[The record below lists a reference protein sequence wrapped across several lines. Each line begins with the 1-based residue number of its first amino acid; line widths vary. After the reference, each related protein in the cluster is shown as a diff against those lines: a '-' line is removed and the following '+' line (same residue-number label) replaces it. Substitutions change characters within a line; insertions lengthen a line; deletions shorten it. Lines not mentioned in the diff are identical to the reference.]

1 MRKFAREGAAVSSRY
16 SPRIRS
22 PLGVTPER
30 GGTARQG
37 RGGSPFPGR
46 DGRHWKVE
54 REGSVTDPSA
64 EVVSPVCRY
73 EDIEMVQE
81 VVRAIRAAGA
91 KADGSCGIHIHIGLG
106 EHTPQSL
113 RRLVNIV
120 NAKED
125 GAGYMY
131 ARDGKVTIHKGFMNI
146 GDFLAAV
153 HAEQFTPQDSVV
165 YHFRISTQ
173 AGVNAPMTH
182 PFPLSNQPRMMR
194 ALDLTC
200 RCGIAHNGVIRL
212 TSDPDNK
219 RYSDTAIFI
228 TDYLSR
234 IIRRKTDLKDEAT
247 LALIW
252 KLAQS
257 KLAIMD
263 GDGYVATVGHFIDD
277 HGLLFSND
285 TYQTGWWY

>member
-1 MRKFAREGAAVSSRY
+1 M
-16 SPRIRS
+16 
-22 PLGVTPER
+22 
-30 GGTARQG
+30 
-37 RGGSPFPGR
+37 
-46 DGRHWKVE
+46 
-54 REGSVTDPSA
+54 
-64 EVVSPVCRY
+64 VSPVCRY

-125 GAGYMY
+125 LLTMALGITPDRRERWCRPVEQRFLTELNRRKPATMDEFARIWYRQSGGSSSDWRECARQHYDYSRY

-146 GDFLAAV
+146 EDFLAAV

-194 ALDLTC
+194 SLDLTC
-200 RCGIAHNGVIRL
+200 RCGVAHNGIIRL

-228 TDYLSR
+228 TDYLSK
-234 IIRRKTDLKDEAT
+234 IIRKKADLRDPVT
-247 LALIW
+247 LELIW
-252 KLAQS
+252 QLAKS
-257 KLAIMD
+257 KFAIMD
-263 GDGYVATVGHFIDD
+263 NSGYIATVGHFIDD

-285 TYQTGWWY
+285 SYQTGWWY

>member
-1 MRKFAREGAAVSSRY
+1 MCVICASPKGVRQPTRSEIKAMFMRN
-16 SPRIRS
+16 P
-22 PLGVTPER
+22 
-30 GGTARQG
+30 
-37 RGGSPFPGR
+37 
-46 DGRHWKVE
+46 
-54 REGSVTDPSA
+54 
-64 EVVSPVCRY
+64 
-73 EDIEMVQE
+73 
-81 VVRAIRAAGA
+81 
-91 KADGSCGIHIHIGLG
+91 
-106 EHTPQSL
+106 
-113 RRLVNIV
+113 
-120 NAKED
+120 D
-125 GAGYMY
+125 GAGYMA
-131 ARDGKVTIHKGFMNI
+131 ARGGIVTIHKGFMSLDELLNA
-146 GDFLAAV
+146 LRQE
-153 HAEQFTPQDSVV
+153 HFTAKDSVV

-173 AGVNAPMTH
+173 AGVNPEMTH

-247 LALIW
+247 LALVW

-277 HGLLFSND
+277 HSLLFSND
-285 TYQTGWWY
+285 SYQTGWWY